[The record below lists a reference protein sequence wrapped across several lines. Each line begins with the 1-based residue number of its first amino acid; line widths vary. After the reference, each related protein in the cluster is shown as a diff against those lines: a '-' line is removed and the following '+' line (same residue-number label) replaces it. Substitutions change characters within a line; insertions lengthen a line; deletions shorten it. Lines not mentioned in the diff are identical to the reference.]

1 MKRGM
6 SLENLLTT
14 VVEQNKTKRDF
25 VANTKESIA
34 MVDAPDMPQKVALVL
49 RKEGEAELERFSIS
63 ENCHRQIAGRLQ
75 IPLKYYFRLLEDH
88 LDLVVTQVN
97 ALFQRE
103 PQTRLLR
110 TLDGKARAF
119 LSDKYKVLDNDQV
132 LEQVLPPI
140 VQGDIQSQM
149 LSANIS
155 ENNMYMK
162 VLFTDDALA
171 QDIGELARPS
181 NHIGGQNNGQTRDI
195 VRPGAIIKNSE
206 TGMGSMVT
214 EGFFYRDYCLNGC
227 VYGVSN
233 IFSTKRI
240 HLGGKLVANGDFEV
254 FSDET
259 KRKQNELI
267 IAEVTD
273 TMKAL
278 TNPENVQKMGDALR
292 ATKEGAQVENAFAAV
307 DQLAKEVD
315 IRDGEKESVIQN
327 MLEDG
332 DFTRWGMINA
342 VTKVANTD
350 AVDYERACE
359 LEQIGGSLI
368 DLHTSQWNRIAN
380 AEKVAA

>member
-14 VVEQNKTKRDF
+14 VVEQQKTKRDF
-25 VANTKESIA
+25 VANTKESIS
-34 MVDAPDMPQKVALVL
+34 MVVAEDMPDQVALVL
-49 RKEGEAELERFSIS
+49 LKEGASELERFSIS

-75 IPLKYYFRLLEDH
+75 IPLKHYFRMLADYR
-88 LDLVVTQVN
+88 DLIVNEVN
-97 ALFQRE
+97 AIFNNE

-119 LSDKYKVLDNDQV
+119 LSDRYKVLDNDQV

-140 VQGDIQSQM
+140 VKGDIPSQL
-149 LSANIS
+149 LSSNIT
-155 ENNMYMK
+155 ENNMYLK
-162 VLFTDDALA
+162 VLFTGDDLA
-171 QDIGELARPS
+171 QEVGTLRNGEP
-181 NHIGGQNNGQTRDI
+181 DI
-195 VRPGAIIKNSE
+195 VRPGALVKNSE

-227 VYGVSN
+227 VFGKTE
-233 IFSTKRI
+233 IFNAKRI
-240 HLGGKLVANGDFEV
+240 HLGGKLVANGEFEV

-267 IAEVTD
+267 IAEVAD
-273 TMKAL
+273 AMKAL
-278 TNPENVQKMGDALR
+278 TNVENVQMMGDALR

-315 IRDGEKESVIQN
+315 IRDGEKESVIENFLQ
-327 MLEDG
+327 DG
-332 DFTRWGMINA
+332 DFSRWGMINA
-342 VTKVANTD
+342 VTKIANSD
-350 AVDYERACE
+350 SVDYERACE

>member
-14 VVEQNKTKRDF
+14 VVEQQRQKRDF

-34 MVDAPDMPQKVALVL
+34 MVDAEDMPQKVALVL
-49 RKEGEAELERFSIS
+49 RKEGESELERFSIS

-88 LDLVVTQVN
+88 LDLVITQVN

-119 LSDKYKVLDNDQV
+119 LSDRYKVLDNDQV

-140 VQGDIQSQM
+140 VHGDVPSQL
-149 LSANIS
+149 LSSNVT
-155 ENNMYMK
+155 ENHMYMK
-162 VLFTDDALA
+162 VLFTGDDLA
-171 QDIGELARPS
+171 QEIGT
-181 NHIGGQNNGQTRDI
+181 TRDGTPDI
-195 VRPGAIIKNSE
+195 VRPGAVVKNSE

-227 VYGVSN
+227 VFGKSE
-233 IFSTKRI
+233 IFTAKRI

-273 TMKAL
+273 AMKAL

-292 ATKEGAQVENAFAAV
+292 ATKQGDFVKDTFAAV

-315 IRDGEKESVIQN
+315 IRDSEKQSVISNFLQ
-327 MLEDG
+327 DG
-332 DFTRWGMINA
+332 DFTRWGMLNA

-359 LEQIGGSLI
+359 LEQIGSDII
-368 DLHTSQWNRIAN
+368 DLNTAQWNRIAN
-380 AEKVAA
+380 AVPVAA

>member
-14 VVEQNKTKRDF
+14 VVEQNKMKRDF

>member
-14 VVEQNKTKRDF
+14 VVEQQKTKRDF
-25 VANTKESIA
+25 VANTKESIS
-34 MVDAPDMPQKVALVL
+34 MVVAEDMPDQVALVL
-49 RKEGEAELERFSIS
+49 LKEGASELERFSIS

-75 IPLKYYFRLLEDH
+75 IPLKHYFRMLADYR
-88 LDLVVTQVN
+88 DLIVN
-97 ALFQRE
+97 EGNAIFNNE

-119 LSDKYKVLDNDQV
+119 LSDRYKVLDNDQV

-140 VQGDIQSQM
+140 VKGDIPSQL
-149 LSANIS
+149 LSSNIT
-155 ENNMYMK
+155 ENNMYLK
-162 VLFTDDALA
+162 VLFTGDDLA
-171 QDIGELARPS
+171 QEVGTLRNGEP
-181 NHIGGQNNGQTRDI
+181 DI
-195 VRPGAIIKNSE
+195 VRPGALVKNSE

-227 VYGVSN
+227 VFGKTE
-233 IFSTKRI
+233 IFNAKRI
-240 HLGGKLVANGDFEV
+240 HLGGKLVANGEFEV

-267 IAEVTD
+267 IAEVAD
-273 TMKAL
+273 AMKAL
-278 TNPENVQKMGDALR
+278 TNVENVQMMGDALR

-315 IRDGEKESVIQN
+315 IRDGEKESVISNFLQ
-327 MLEDG
+327 DG
-332 DFTRWGMINA
+332 DFSKWGMINA

-350 AVDYERACE
+350 AVDYDRACE
-359 LEQIGGSLI
+359 LENIGGQLI
-368 DLHTSQWNRIAN
+368 DMQMSQWNRIA
-380 AEKVAA
+380 VAA

>member
-14 VVEQNKTKRDF
+14 VVEQNKVKRDF
-25 VANTKESIA
+25 VANTGESIS
-34 MVDAPDMPQKVALVL
+34 MVAATDMPNKVALVL
-49 RKEGEAELERFSIS
+49 LKEGASELERFSIS
-63 ENCHRQIAGRLQ
+63 ENCHRQIAGRLR
-75 IPLKYYFRLLEDH
+75 IPLKHYFRMLEDYR
-88 LDLVVTQVN
+88 DLIINEVN
-97 ALFQRE
+97 AIFKQE

-140 VQGDIQSQM
+140 VKGDIPSQL
-149 LSANIS
+149 LSANIT

-162 VLFTDDALA
+162 VLFTDDSLA

-181 NHIGGQNNGQTRDI
+181 NHIGGQDNGQTRDI

-259 KRKQNELI
+259 KRKQNELV

-292 ATKEGAQVENAFAAV
+292 ATKEGTQVENAFAAV

-315 IRDGEKESVIQN
+315 IRDGEKESVISNFLQ
-327 MLEDG
+327 DG
-332 DFTRWGMINA
+332 DFSRWGMLNA
-342 VTKVANTD
+342 VTKIANTD

-359 LEQIGGSLI
+359 LENIGSQLI
-368 DLHTSQWNRIAN
+368 DMQMSQWNRIA
-380 AEKVAA
+380 VAA

>member
-1 MKRGM
+1 MKSGM
-6 SLENLLTT
+6 TLESLLTT
-14 VVEQNKTKRDF
+14 VVEQQKTKRDF
-25 VANTKESIA
+25 VANTKESIL
-34 MVDAPDMPQKVALVL
+34 MVDAPDMPQKVAIVL
-49 RKEGEAELERFSIS
+49 RKEGETELERFSIT

-88 LDLVVTQVN
+88 LDLVITQVN

-140 VQGDIQSQM
+140 VQGDIPSQL
-149 LSANIS
+149 LSSNVT
-155 ENNMYMK
+155 ENHMYMK

-181 NHIGGQNNGQTRDI
+181 NHIGGQDNGQTRDI

-214 EGFFYRDYCLNGC
+214 EGFFFRDYCKNGC
-227 VYGVSN
+227 VYGVTN

-292 ATKEGAQVENAFAAV
+292 ATKEGATVENAFAAV

-315 IRDGEKESVIQN
+315 IRDSEKESVISNFLQ
-327 MLEDG
+327 DG
-332 DFTRWGMINA
+332 DFTRWGMLNA
-342 VTKVANTD
+342 VTKIANTD
-350 AVDYERACE
+350 AVDYERACD
-359 LEQIGGSLI
+359 LESIGSQLI
-368 DLHTSQWNRIAN
+368 DMQMSQWNRIA
-380 AEKVAA
+380 VAA